1 MTYLSSLWPR
11 QDERRLLGRFYLAG
25 GISELFNL
33 IWPFQFAYLFMVM
46 ERPEWAVVPLLVESA
61 TALTAE
67 IPTGALADRY
77 SRRQAVIVGNSL
89 SAVALGL
96 VPFAAQQ
103 MGPDQLIAVSASF
116 AIWGFGQ
123 ALVSGAGEAWV
134 VDSLV
139 VAGRRDMTHSYF
151 ARISSF
157 ESLGAVGAGALAL
170 LLLLSVD
177 ISRQWLDALWYI
189 AGCGLMVAVLIQATI
204 AERRPRPAGVDKE
217 DRRASVLATM
227 LLGLRPIR
235 RSRRLL
241 FFAVAL
247 VIASFPESAADDAFD
262 MSLITKGMDARGLA
276 PLGIVDNLIGMAAPL
291 IGMLLVHRFGATRV
305 LSLFLVIPAF
315 AVSALFVAPLVV
327 VVIGLYILLDFVDCL
342 WDPVANAR
350 LQTLV
355 ASQNRATVVSTVNQ
369 AGGVME
375 LLGVAVLALL
385 LGEHSEQLSETVPD
399 LITAFSGGGSRIMA
413 APVMQFGLSVP
424 DLAIVLF
431 MSSLLLAL
439 PFILLSARS
448 RQLRS

>member
-1 MTYLSSLWPR
+1 MTFLSSLWPR

-25 GISELFNL
+25 GLSELFNV

-46 ERPEWAVVPLLVESA
+46 ERPEWAVIPLLVESG
-61 TALTAE
+61 TALIAE

-77 SRRQAVIVGNSL
+77 SRRQAVILGNSL
-89 SAVALGL
+89 SAVGLGL
-96 VPFAAQQ
+96 VPFSAQQ
-103 MGPDQLIAVSASF
+103 TGPDQLIAVSASF
-116 AIWGFGQ
+116 AVWGLGQ

-134 VDSLV
+134 VDNLV
-139 VAGRRDMTHSYF
+139 VAGRRDLTDSYF

-157 ESLGAVGAGALAL
+157 GSLGAVGAGALAL
-170 LLLLSVD
+170 LLLLSLD
-177 ISRQWLDALWYI
+177 ISRQSLDALWYI
-189 AGCGLMVAVLIQATI
+189 AACGLLVAALFQATI
-204 AERRPRPAGVDKE
+204 SERRPGPAAVDTQDKG
-217 DRRASVLATM
+217 ASVLATV
-227 LLGLRPIR
+227 LLGLRTIR

-291 IGMLLVHRFGATRV
+291 IGMLLLHRFGATRV
-305 LSLFLVIPAF
+305 LSFFLIIPTL
-315 AVSALFVAPLVV
+315 AVSALFVAPLLA
-327 VVIGLYILLDFVDCL
+327 VVIGLYILLDFVDGV

-355 ASQNRATVVSTVNQ
+355 TSQSRATVASTVNH

-375 LLGVAVLALL
+375 LLGLAVLVLL
-385 LGEHSEQLSETVPD
+385 LGEHSEQLSDAVPD
-399 LITAFSGGGSRIMA
+399 LITAFSGRESHVMA
-413 APVMQFGLSVP
+413 APVMQYGLSVP
-424 DLAIVLF
+424 DLAIVVLMF
-431 MSSLLLAL
+431 SLLLAL

-448 RQLRS
+448 R